1 MEMYQRQNSACVRE
15 QYAPRHARH
24 ARSIARTRHA
34 SASRSAAAGSAPMSR
49 GVPAGQSS
57 PASGF
62 GCWRGAS
69 RGAMAVRRR
78 RSHIAGISRA
88 AGCGADRCES
98 QRAVRRAA
106 PPLCRRLP
114 RRPAPRA
121 ALRPQRALRACA
133 VAEPRPRRPTRAL
146 PFPFPCVGPGS
157 CDQRKR
163 SAPAIGTAGAALA
176 GRATCLCG
184 AQVRGP
190 RVDEQRGRRPQ
201 HCTPCPDFRSWR
213 RGARCGARWQR
224 RVRAVETR

>member
-1 MEMYQRQNSACVRE
+1 MEMYQRQNSACVRA
-15 QYAPRHARH
+15 QYAPRHSRH

-49 GVPAGQSS
+49 GVPAGESS
-57 PASGF
+57 PASAF
-62 GCWRGAS
+62 GCWCGAS
-69 RGAMAVRRR
+69 RSATAARRR
-78 RSHIAGISRA
+78 RSHIAGTSRA
-88 AGCGADRCES
+88 AGRGADRCES

-114 RRPAPRA
+114 HLPAPRA
-121 ALRPQRALRACA
+121 APRPRRALRASA
-133 VAEPRPRRPTRAL
+133 IAEPRPRTPARAL
-146 PFPFPCVGPGS
+146 PFQFPCESQGS

-190 RVDEQRGRRPQ
+190 GVDEQRGRRPQ
-201 HCTPCPDFRSWR
+201 HCTPCPDFRSLR
-213 RGARCGARWQR
+213 RGARCGARWQCR
-224 RVRAVETR
+224 ACAVETR